1 MKYFSIVIILL
12 SFFFASCSEDSIDTY
27 GVKEYVYF
35 PDTIMNYSFAFD
47 PDLNAKEILVELKLI
62 GNQKEY
68 DRELSIA
75 IDSMSSNLL
84 EDDYE
89 ILSSMFRANMFQD
102 TIRIRVNK
110 LSGKDKVGFIRF
122 VIKENQYFKPGPT
135 KNMRF
140 SLTFSDELLFP
151 DWWDTN
157 IERNYLG
164 TYSEKKYREFIKA
177 TGIHDMSGLG
187 SSERRAYTLVF
198 KKYIKDNDIREADGS
213 PMTVTIKE

>member
-1 MKYFSIVIILL
+1 MKYFNVVIILL
-12 SFFFASCSEDSIDTY
+12 SFFFASCSEDNIGTY

-35 PDTIMNYSFAFD
+35 SDTTMNYSFAFD
-47 PDLNAKEILVELKLI
+47 PNLNAKEIPVELKLI

-75 IDSMSSNLL
+75 IDSMSSNLTGN
-84 EDDYE
+84 DYE
-89 ILSSMFRANMFQD
+89 ILSATFRANMFQD

-110 LSGKDKVGFIRF
+110 LSGKDNVGFVRL
-122 VIKENQYFKPGPT
+122 VIKENQYFQPGPT
-135 KNMRF
+135 KSMRF
-140 SLTFSDELLFP
+140 SLTFSDELLYP
-151 DWWDTN
+151 DWWDKN

-177 TGIHDMSGLG
+177 TGIHDMSDLG

-198 KKYIKDNDIREADGS
+198 KKYIENNDIREDDGS
-213 PMTVTIKE
+213 PMLLTIKE